1 MKIVINLNMSLTI
14 NVIIIV
20 LPEQKTME
28 IIDVYSFM
36 INALNVQVKLIQEI
50 YVQNVM
56 LIITQKKMIQEIQG
70 TLWIVIKIQMVFI

>member
-28 IIDVYSFM
+28 IIDVYAFM

-50 YVQNVM
+50 YVQNAM

>member
-1 MKIVINLNMSLTI
+1 
-14 NVIIIV
+14 
-20 LPEQKTME
+20 ME
-28 IIDVYSFM
+28 IIDEYAFM

-50 YVQNVM
+50 YVQNAM